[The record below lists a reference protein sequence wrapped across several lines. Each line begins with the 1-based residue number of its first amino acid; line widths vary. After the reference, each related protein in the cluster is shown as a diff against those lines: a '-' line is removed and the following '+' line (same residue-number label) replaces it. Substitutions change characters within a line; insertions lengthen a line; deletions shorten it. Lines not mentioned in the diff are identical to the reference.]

1 MPTLKVLTII
11 RFVFVLGAVI
21 CPLAGV
27 KFGDGR
33 ASVIVPCLLGGLVLG
48 TFAIIASYLRWR
60 LAGKPSGIFTALGY
74 IGILILMMGC
84 IITVPGFVK
93 DPTDARRNSC
103 INNLRQ
109 LDGAV
114 EVWAQDKHKQP
125 GDVAPDQELFGIGKY
140 LKEKPQCPDGGTYS
154 YGKVEVFSPKPYFLK
169 ITELRALSPKSIP
182 FRGILARRKP
192 ARFQPQKIPTFWNQS

>member
-1 MPTLKVLTII
+1 MKPHEKMSLLKLLTII
-11 RFVFVLGAVI
+11 RFVFVLGTVI

-33 ASVIVPCLLGGLVLG
+33 ARVIVPCLLGGLVLG
-48 TFAIIASYLRWR
+48 TFAIIASYLRWQ

-74 IGILILMMGC
+74 MGIVILMMGC
-84 IITVPGFVK
+84 IIAVPGFVK
-93 DPTDARRNSC
+93 DPTGARRNAC

-114 EVWAQDKHKQP
+114 EKWAQDKHKQP

-140 LKEKPQCPDGGTYS
+140 LKEKPQCPDGGIYF
-154 YGKVEVFSPKPYFLK
+154 YGKVGV
-169 ITELRALSPKSIP
+169 KSKCSVP
-182 FRGILARRKP
+182 SHTL
-192 ARFQPQKIPTFWNQS
+192 